1 MAKPKTKTTTPAPT
15 GARAIAASNPNTE
28 QLLLRVRPE
37 TIEGLD
43 ARTAEECA
51 RTGYDL
57 KRTDL
62 VRRVLAIVA
71 RDPEALRALL
81 ERE

>member
-1 MAKPKTKTTTPAPT
+1 MAKPKRT
-15 GARAIAASNPNTE
+15 ARPIAADNPYTA
-28 QLLLRVRPE
+28 QLNVTVRPE

>member
-1 MAKPKTKTTTPAPT
+1 MAKPKRPARP
-15 GARAIAASNPNTE
+15 IAADNPFTA
-28 QLLLRVRPE
+28 QLNVTVRPE
-37 TIEGLD
+37 TLTGLD
-43 ARTAEECA
+43 ERTEEERE
-51 RTGYDL
+51 RTGYSVT
-57 KRTDL
+57 RTDL